1 MIWYDDNDKGLG
13 IKGFILQLYLFTS
26 HSLKSLYY
34 KENTWNTDL
43 ETEIGSLHWKLI
55 ANELV
60 PPVNTQV
67 RIAHF
72 NWWMWT

>member
-43 ETEIGSLHWKLI
+43 ETEIGSLH
-55 ANELV
+55 
-60 PPVNTQV
+60 
-67 RIAHF
+67 
-72 NWWMWT
+72 